1 MARVADFAQ
10 FSDTAIDLRIG
21 GDLDRTLT
29 RNLDATP
36 AGGQGALLKW
46 MVRREGTGS
55 VNYEVKVNGNVSAAT
70 PSLWEIGSGSRRRS
84 QPTRSTS
91 ATILSNSG

>member
-1 MARVADFAQ
+1 VEQ

-36 AGGQGALLKW
+36 AGGQGAPLKW

-55 VNYEVKVNGNVSAAT
+55 VNYIPLGMPGME
-70 PSLWEIGSGSRRRS
+70 
-84 QPTRSTS
+84 
-91 ATILSNSG
+91 